1 MQGGEMS
8 SAQRD
13 LEARDHSEV
22 SIEGVAG
29 KNYVVLEGM
38 ERNRNGYRQVV
49 GRDVR
54 RMFGSNFPFVRAR
67 GLSGI
72 RRAALVPIVRNY
84 RSSRSPRFWPSFPKG
99 NWVESGGTIEDQR
112 EQTSE
117 SDLQILASTCR
128 ACSCVRVRQAGS
140 SPQRIDFKVVAGC
153 KSRAGLMF

>member
-1 MQGGEMS
+1 MS
-8 SAQRD
+8 SSKEWSAMEMATGRSSD
-13 LEARDHSEV
+13 GMSGVCSEV
-22 SIEGVAG
+22 I
-29 KNYVVLEGM
+29 L
-38 ERNRNGYRQVV
+38 
-49 GRDVR
+49 
-54 RMFGSNFPFVRAR
+54 VRAR

-112 EQTSE
+112 EQTSG

>member
-22 SIEGVAG
+22 SIEGIARN
-29 KNYVVLEGM
+29 NYVVLVGM
-38 ERNRNGYRQVV
+38 ERNRGGYRQVV
-49 GRDVR
+49 GQDVR
-54 RMFGSNFPFVRAR
+54 RMVGSNFAQAR

-72 RRAALVPIVRNY
+72 RRAVLVPIVRNY

-112 EQTSE
+112 EQTSG

-128 ACSCVRVRQAGS
+128 ACGCVHVRQAGS

-153 KSRAGLMF
+153 KSRAGLIF